1 MASRRI
7 ERLNEQFKREITGLV
22 RSEVRDPRVGMAT
35 ITGVETSADL
45 SVARVYVSVLG
56 SPEEKEENIEGL
68 RAAAS
73 FIRTELGRR
82 LHLRRIPELRFVLD
96 RSIEY
101 AQRIDQL
108 LHEAFPDRWESLPGE
123 EDVSNESTG
132 DEE

>member
-56 SPEEKEENIEGL
+56 SPEEKEESIEGL
-68 RAAAS
+68 HAAAP
-73 FIRTELGRR
+73 FIRTVLVRM
-82 LHLRRIPELRFVLD
+82 LQLRCIPEFKFCLYLMND
-96 RSIEY
+96 DAE
-101 AQRIDQL
+101 RI
-108 LHEAFPDRWESLPGE
+108 
-123 EDVSNESTG
+123 
-132 DEE
+132 